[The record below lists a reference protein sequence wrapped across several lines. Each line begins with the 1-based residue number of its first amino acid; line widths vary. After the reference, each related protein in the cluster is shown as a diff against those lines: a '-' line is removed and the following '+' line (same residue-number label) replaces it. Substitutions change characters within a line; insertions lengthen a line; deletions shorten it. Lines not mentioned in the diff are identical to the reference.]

1 MVRFRINYQ
10 TNPGQNVL
18 VVGNDKSLGS
28 WQHQSGLHM
37 SFSAGNNWEAEV
49 QLSDVPNG
57 VLEYKYVLV
66 DEGTGCVF
74 WEAGSNRS
82 VNLKEEAI
90 GVVDMRDTW
99 KVNLILQF

>member
-1 MVRFRINYQ
+1 MVRFRVNYQ

-18 VVGNDKSLGS
+18 VVGNYKSLGG
-28 WQHQSGLHM
+28 WQLQSGLHL
-37 SFSAGNNWEAEV
+37 SYTAGNNWEAEIR
-49 QLSDVPNG
+49 LTEVPNG

-82 VNLKEEAI
+82 VNLKDEPN
-90 GVVDMRDTW
+90 GVVEMRDTW
-99 KVNLILQF
+99 KVNSILQF